1 MSDRPTG
8 HLPDAVAPALRALE
22 QAVDAPRRSGV
33 PLGNWRWVVRQ
44 RLGVLREALLM
55 ESALTEDSWLA
66 ARGGLS
72 FRERNALLGR
82 LAELGQRVLEAP
94 DVEQVR
100 VEVKRLAADISR
112 HAQRV
117 RDLAYDEVE
126 VEYGGS
132 E

>member
-1 MSDRPTG
+1 MSDTPTT
-8 HLPDAVAPALRALE
+8 HPPDSVMPALRALE
-22 QAVDAPRRSGV
+22 QAVDAPRRTGV

-44 RLGVLREALLM
+44 RIGVLREALLV
-55 ESALTEDSWLA
+55 ESALTEESWLA
-66 ARGGLS
+66 ARGGSS

-100 VEVKRLAADISR
+100 AEVKRLTAEVSR